1 MKVRACVLESGRHAC
16 LKRSS
21 QDFMICIHGGMQALA
36 FSPPS
41 PTALAM
47 PLQCK
52 PRWGVWHH
60 DCHLPC
66 VGSRRTVYLLCDV
79 VSSSADQKRPS
90 VVQAIDEAVR
100 GTTSVTLTEY
110 IIVFGCAN
118 LILAQCPH
126 FHAIRYINA
135 VATVCT
141 ISFSIIAVVMSIYSG
156 ECA

>member
-1 MKVRACVLESGRHAC
+1 
-16 LKRSS
+16 
-21 QDFMICIHGGMQALA
+21 
-36 FSPPS
+36 
-41 PTALAM
+41 
-47 PLQCK
+47 
-52 PRWGVWHH
+52 
-60 DCHLPC
+60 
-66 VGSRRTVYLLCDV
+66 
-79 VSSSADQKRPS
+79 
-90 VVQAIDEAVR
+90 VQAIDEAVR